1 MTETNIYG
9 ALLSAAG
16 IAVKSSTAMASGV
29 EVLNIEAKDLLTAA
43 GKLKKEKSM
52 ALNFITALEV
62 KSGYQAAYYFSN
74 IVDAS
79 AVELKVTVSK
89 SDPTIPS
96 LSDLFASANWQE
108 REAYDMI
115 GLNFDGHPKLTR
127 ILNPDNWDGHP
138 LRKDYLGPVDALNQP
153 INY

>member
-1 MTETNIYG
+1 MTETNVYG
-9 ALLSAAG
+9 ALLTAAG
-16 IAVKSSTAMASGV
+16 IAVKSTATMASGV
-29 EVLNIEAKDLLTAA
+29 EVLNIEAKDLTTAA
-43 GKLKKEKSM
+43 GKLKKEKGM
-52 ALNFITALEV
+52 VLNFITALEV

-74 IVDAS
+74 ITNNA
-79 AVELKVTVSK
+79 AVELKVTVAK

-96 LSDLFASANWQE
+96 LCDLFASANWQE

-115 GLNFDGHPKLTR
+115 GLNFDGHPNLTR